1 MNEMDA
7 ALPLPRPLSPGN
19 LGMGAAPIGTPHRV
33 AASEG
38 ALEMGSDVKGLW
50 SAPLEP

>member
-1 MNEMDA
+1 MNEMVA

-19 LGMGAAPIGTPHRV
+19 LGAAPVGTPLRV
-33 AASEG
+33 AEGEGASE
-38 ALEMGSDVKGLW
+38 MRCDVKGLW

>member
-19 LGMGAAPIGTPHRV
+19 LGIGAVPVGTPHRV
-33 AASEG
+33 AADEG
-38 ALEMGSDVKGLW
+38 APEMGSDVKGLW
-50 SAPLEP
+50 STP

>member
-19 LGMGAAPIGTPHRV
+19 LGLGAVPVGTPHRV
-33 AASEG
+33 AVGEG
-38 ALEMGSDVKGLW
+38 APEMGSEVKGLW
-50 SAPLEP
+50 SALLEP